1 MDTQPYNGL
10 NVPSEPIRLAAAP
23 VAEFPEPPPRGR
35 LLVVEDERKVAAAVR
50 QGLEGEGYEVAL
62 APTGEAALRQ
72 IDGARF
78 DLILLDLGLPGRD
91 GLDILQTLRAVGV
104 ATPVLVLTAR
114 DTIADRVRGLNAGA
128 DDYLNKPFAFAEL
141 LARIQA
147 VLRRGRAPDAGR
159 LAVAD
164 LAVDTATRQ
173 VTRGGRAVDLTATEF
188 ELLAHLVHQAPH
200 VVSRD
205 TLVREVWRESA
216 ASLTLDNI
224 IDVHVSRLRRKID
237 RQGLPKLI
245 HTVRGVGFVVR
256 EGEP

>member
-1 MDTQPYNGL
+1 M
-10 NVPSEPIRLAAAP
+10 
-23 VAEFPEPPPRGR
+23 
-35 LLVVEDERKVAAAVR
+35 
-50 QGLEGEGYEVAL
+50 
-62 APTGEAALRQ
+62 
-72 IDGARF
+72 
-78 DLILLDLGLPGRD
+78 
-91 GLDILQTLRAVGV
+91 

-188 ELLAHLVHQAPH
+188 ELLAHLVRQAPR